1 MDLAELLKSLS
12 EASGVSGYETMPAD
26 LIAERWLPMADE
38 VRKDAL
44 GNVIAFKKGK
54 GHGKLLLAAH
64 IDEIG
69 LMVKKIDDNGF
80 IRFATV
86 GGFDFRTLVA
96 QEVTVHG
103 REKLRGVIGA
113 KPPHLQSPSE
123 QKKAYEKDEFY
134 IDVGLKK
141 EKVEELVRVGDIIT
155 INREVQKLSGN
166 RYAGKSF
173 DDRACVVML
182 TACLE
187 RLTEVHHNL
196 DVYLVAT
203 VQEEVGTRG
212 AAVSAYSV
220 NPDLAIAVDV
230 CHGEFP
236 GVRADRGFGLGKGPV
251 ISMGPDT
258 HPKIL
263 EKLKEVADEA
273 KIPYQLEASTSARGT
288 DAWSIQIA
296 RNGIA
301 CALVSLTLRYMHTS
315 VETLDLADIKEGGRL
330 LAEFALKADREF
342 VEGLPCF

>member
-1 MDLAELLKSLS
+1 MDLAQLLKDLS
-12 EASGVSGYETMPAD
+12 ESSGVSGYENMPAD
-26 LIAERWLPMADE
+26 IITKAWSELADE
-38 VRKDAL
+38 VRRDAL
-44 GNVIAFKKGK
+44 GNVIAAKKGK

-69 LMVKKIDDNGF
+69 LMVKKIDERGF

-96 QEVTVHG
+96 QEVIVHG
-103 REKLRGVIGA
+103 KKQLKGVIGA
-113 KPPHLQSPSE
+113 KPPHLQAPNE
-123 QKKAYEKDEFY
+123 QKKAYPEDEFY
-134 IDVGLKK
+134 IDVGLTAD
-141 EKVEELVRVGDIIT
+141 KVEELVRIGDMIT
-155 INREVQKLSGN
+155 IERKVQQLAGS

-182 TACLE
+182 TACLS
-187 RLTEVHHNL
+187 RLAEVNHNL

-212 AAVSAYSV
+212 AAVAAYGV
-220 NPDLAIAVDV
+220 DPDLAIAVDV

-236 GVRADRGFGLGKGPV
+236 GVRADRGFSLGKGPV

-263 EKLKEVADEA
+263 DKLKETADEA
-273 KIPYQLEASTSARGT
+273 KISYQLEASTSAGGT
-288 DAWSIQIA
+288 DAWSIQVA
-296 RNGIA
+296 RAGIA
-301 CALVSLTLRYMHTS
+301 CTLVSLPLRYMHTS

-330 LAEFALKADREF
+330 LAEFALKADRQF

>member
-1 MDLAELLKSLS
+1 MDLAKLLKSLS
-12 EASGVSGYETMPAD
+12 ESSGVSGYEDIPAD
-26 LIAERWLPMADE
+26 IVAEAWLPMADE
-38 VRKDAL
+38 VRRDAL

-54 GHGKLLLAAH
+54 GHGKLMLAAH

-69 LMVKKIDDNGF
+69 LMVKKIDDRGF

-86 GGFDFRTLVA
+86 GGFDYRTLVA
-96 QEVTVHG
+96 QEVVVHG
-103 REKLRGVIGA
+103 KETLKGVIGA
-113 KPPHLQSPSE
+113 KPPHLQAPGD
-123 QKKAYEKDEFY
+123 QKKAYPEEEFY
-134 IDVGLKK
+134 IDIGLSC
-141 EKVEELVRVGDIIT
+141 EKVKELVRIGDLIT
-155 INREVQKLSGN
+155 INRDVQKLTGQ

-187 RLTEVHHNL
+187 RLTEINHNL

-212 AAVSAYSV
+212 AAVAAFGID
-220 NPDLAIAVDV
+220 PDLAIAVDV

-263 EKLKEVADEA
+263 EKLKEVADNA
-273 KIPYQLEASTSARGT
+273 KIPYQLEASTSAGGT
-288 DAWSIQIA
+288 DAWAIQVA
-296 RNGIA
+296 REGVA
-301 CALVSLTLRYMHTS
+301 CSLVSLPLRYMHTS
-315 VETLDLADIKEGGRL
+315 VETLDLQDIKEGGRL
-330 LAEFALKADREF
+330 LAEFALKADRQF

>member
-1 MDLAELLKSLS
+1 MDLAELLKALS
-12 EASGVSGYETMPAD
+12 ESSGISGYENMPAE
-26 LIAERWLPMADE
+26 IISKNWSKMADE
-38 VRKDAL
+38 VRRDAL
-44 GNVIAFKKGK
+44 GNVIAVKKGK

-69 LMVKKIDDNGF
+69 LMVKKIDEKGF

-86 GGFDFRTLVA
+86 GGFDYRTLVA

-103 REKLRGVIGA
+103 KEKLRGVIGA
-113 KPPHLQSPSE
+113 KPPHLQARNE
-123 QKKAYEKDEFY
+123 QKKAYPEEEFY
-134 IDVGLKK
+134 IDLGLDVD
-141 EKVEELVRVGDIIT
+141 KVKELVRIGDVIT
-155 INREVQKLSGN
+155 IERSVQKLAGQ

-182 TACLE
+182 THCLE
-187 RLTEVHHNL
+187 RLTEINHNL

-212 AAVSAYSV
+212 AAVATYGID
-220 NPDLAIAVDV
+220 PDLGIAVDV

-236 GVRADRGFGLGKGPV
+236 GVRADRGFTLGKGPV

-263 EKLKEVADEA
+263 EKMKEVADEA
-273 KIPYQLEASTSARGT
+273 KINYQLEASTSAGGT
-288 DAWSIQIA
+288 DAWSIQVA
-296 RNGIA
+296 RSGVA
-301 CALVSLTLRYMHTS
+301 CALLSLPLRYMHTS

-330 LAEFALKADREF
+330 LAEFALKADRQF